1 MGGDTFFAD
10 ILCNNQLYIV
20 WGGGYQIWIVIDICC
35 CLFDTYMLGTEE
47 HWYTNK
53 LLAQQ

>member
-10 ILCNNQLYIV
+10 ILCNNQLYID
-20 WGGGYQIWIVIDICC
+20 WGGGIRYGLFLISFA
-35 CLFDTYMLGTEE
+35 CLILIMLGTEE